1 MSRQF
6 TYYGSFASAAYF
18 TDLFGVPD
26 AAYSLRKLSPNSVYS
41 GAAIR
46 VRRSSDNTEQ
56 DINFVSSAANAAIDT
71 SALLSFVG
79 AGDGFIV
86 TWYNQN
92 GSGNHAN
99 QTTAANQPQIVTSG
113 SVELSS
119 SLPSIKWDGSNDF
132 LLINSVFT
140 TNLELTTFVISQ
152 SAAVTTNQYLYDN
165 SNSLGLG
172 GGYMLRYLNTG
183 GFRTWS
189 QDARRAASGGSTSNN
204 TAYLISQLSRLT
216 GVSTENNEL
225 WLNNSNAANGSGAEG
240 TRLAKSETRIG
251 HSELLGGFL
260 NGKISELIAYDS
272 YKSTDRAAIT
282 TNINDYYN
290 VF

>member
-1 MSRQF
+1 MRKF
-6 TYYGSFASAAYF
+6 VYYGSLASAQYF
-18 TDLFGVPD
+18 TDLFGVPA
-26 AAYSLRKLSPNSVYS
+26 AAYSLRKLSPNSLYS

-56 DINFVSSAANAAIDT
+56 DINFISSAPNAGIDT
-71 SALLSFVG
+71 TALLAFVG
-79 AGDGFIV
+79 AGNGFV
-86 TWYNQN
+86 TVWYNQN

-113 SVELSS
+113 SLEISA
-119 SLPSIKWDGSNDF
+119 SLPSIKWDGSSDF

-140 TNLELTTFVISQ
+140 TNLELTSFVITQ
-152 SAAVTTNQYLYDN
+152 SAAVSTNQYLYDN
-165 SNSLGLG
+165 SNSLTLG
-172 GGYMLRYLNTG
+172 GGYTLRYLNTG

-189 QDARRAASGGSTSNN
+189 QDARRAASGGSTFNN

-216 GVSTENNEL
+216 GASTENNEL
-225 WLNNSNAANGSGAEG
+225 WLNNSNVGNGSGAAG
-240 TRLAKSETRIG
+240 TRAAKFQTRIG

-272 YKSTDRAAIT
+272 YKSTDRAAMT
-282 TNINDYYN
+282 TNINAYYN